1 MQGVLAHRGA
11 LAPETVDHGA
21 GGLSPV
27 ILVGMPGCGK
37 STVGRHVAR
46 LLGLRFVD
54 SDQELERQ
62 LGTSIRLFF
71 EQHGED
77 SFRDAEQQVIAQL
90 LTQGPVVL
98 ATGGGAVLRAATRQ
112 AFRDSVCRVVYLRAS
127 PEELA
132 RRLRHDTQRPLLQG
146 RDPLKT
152 LRGLFEVRDPLY
164 REVADYVVDTGRT
177 SVHTLSSL
185 LVMQL
190 ELGPAQA

>member
-1 MQGVLAHRGA
+1 M
-11 LAPETVDHGA
+11 
-21 GGLSPV
+21 

-37 STVGRHVAR
+37 STVGRHVAK

-54 SDQELERQ
+54 SDHELERH
-62 LGTSIRLFF
+62 LGTTIRLFF
-71 EQHGED
+71 EQCGED

-90 LTQGPVVL
+90 LTQGPLVL

-112 AFRDSVCRVVYLRAS
+112 AFRDSACRVVYLRAS

-164 REVADYVVDTGRT
+164 REVADFVVDTGRT

-190 ELGPAQA
+190 ELGAPHA

>member
-1 MQGVLAHRGA
+1 
-11 LAPETVDHGA
+11 
-21 GGLSPV
+21 
-27 ILVGMPGCGK
+27 MPGCGK